1 MATFEDVVKQLQ
13 MNNRSEAGRDSRHTK
28 MLGEL
33 KKLGGQTVKGNSK
46 TNQAIKDA
54 STKQT
59 ATTQSFGD
67 DQKKEIIKSRKE
79 ATAKNKE
86 LQSLTGKNTKLMKDQ
101 EKGDA
106 KFRKQLIDVE
116 LQDPDLNPTQRKEL
130 EKERAALSAGSLK
143 GAFKGL
149 KEAFSDFASPLKK
162 FLGAKTGIPG
172 ITVGRFALLAAIPL
186 LIRFLR
192 SQAFQDMINYIKG
205 PGGEVLNQ
213 VGAGLKFMLEKIGAF
228 IVSIGSFSKSI
239 QKFMEDP
246 SFESFLGIFSEN
258 GTFFVGITALTA
270 LLAPGLLFGAMKLGI
285 KAFSGA
291 LKFAGRRMG
300 FLSKGLAAASGAQLL
315 ADGTIKD
322 NNKDKDKKDKKEKD
336 KTKDKTKKVTT
347 KTDTKVTPKTE
358 TETKKTDKPKK
369 VDPKTDTK
377 VTPKAETDTKID
389 KNATK
394 NVTKNTLKK
403 SVTTAG
409 KTGLKV
415 IAGAARFAGP
425 VGLALTAGFSLFE
438 GIKAGVEEYRES
450 GDFKSAVKQSAGGVV
465 ESLTFGLVNK
475 DTVADALGGSGGG
488 GNPLPE
494 SYKGYSDMGAEM
506 GAKAKGMHSGGFLA
520 RGQLAMVGERG
531 AELVM
536 TNSPAQVMSAARTEQ
551 IEMAAANKTMNGGG
565 GMGSNV
571 FVNTGG
577 NTATNVTRNTSFR
590 PSAHIDTNF
599 DKYQKFA

>member
-1 MATFEDVVKQLQ
+1 MSTFEDVVKQLQ
-13 MNNRSEAGRDSRHTK
+13 MNNRSEAGRDSRHTVILNK
-28 MLGEL
+28 LNKTMEGVEAVGQKQEEKIEYTNDTIVKLQEAFKEEQKQL
-33 KKLGGQTVKGNSK
+33 KENGKLVRGSNKLNKLSYKIQEE
-46 TNQAIKDA
+46 QL
-54 STKQT
+54 
-59 ATTQSFGD
+59 
-67 DQKKEIIKSRKE
+67 KEKVRESGPSERKE
-79 ATAKNKE
+79 AEKE
-86 LQSLTGKNTKLMKDQ
+86 LKNFQ
-101 EKGDA
+101 V
-106 KFRKQLIDVE
+106 KQISTFSDIK
-116 LQDPDLNPTQRKEL
+116 T
-130 EKERAALSAGSLK
+130 
-143 GAFKGL
+143 AFK
-149 KEAFSDFASPLKK
+149 DFASPLKK

-172 ITVGRFALLAAIPL
+172 ITVGRFALLASLPL
-186 LIRFLR
+186 LIKFLR
-192 SQAFQDMINYIKG
+192 SQAFQDMITYLKG

-228 IVSIGSFSKSI
+228 IISIGSFSKSI

-291 LKFAGRRMG
+291 LKFAGRRMR

-315 ADGTIKD
+315 ADGSIKD
-322 NNKDKDKKDKKEKD
+322 NNKDKKQKEKKDKKDNKEKD

-347 KTDTKVTPKTE
+347 KTDKDVTPKTE

-475 DTVADALGGSGGG
+475 DTVADALGGSGGDS
-488 GNPLPE
+488 NPLPE

-536 TNSPAQVMSAARTEQ
+536 TNSPTQVMSAARTEQ